1 MKIGIVCN
9 ALANSGGMERYT
21 LDIIRGFVAS
31 GHEVTVFTRKVD
43 ASLYEA
49 TLVKT
54 VKINTSFLPKRF
66 RDFYV
71 SNLLPSLRK
80 KHPLDVM
87 LGCCRSRHVDIV
99 ICGGT
104 HPGFL
109 KATRKR
115 KSIFDRFV
123 LPFEKAS
130 YQEASCVV
138 AHSQLVENEI
148 KTYYHVPKSRLF
160 LIPPPVD
167 LSIFKPA
174 SEGNQQSSSSKRL
187 SSFSTAEEQNG
198 FSLRFFQPCPERIQA
213 SGKIF

>member
-1 MKIGIVCN
+1 
-9 ALANSGGMERYT
+9 
-21 LDIIRGFVAS
+21 
-31 GHEVTVFTRKVD
+31 
-43 ASLYEA
+43 
-49 TLVKT
+49 
-54 VKINTSFLPKRF
+54 
-66 RDFYV
+66 
-71 SNLLPSLRK
+71 
-80 KHPLDVM
+80 M

-187 SSFSTAEEQNG
+187 SSFSQLKNKTV
-198 FSLRFFQPCPERIQA
+198 FSSFLPA
-213 SGKIF
+213 MSGKDSSFWKNILKIPTYRLHWPLPAAHSKKRLQKYLLCWLREEHGSFIFPG